1 MFMLFLCLV
10 DSAMKEKYIAR
21 GTVSVLD
28 FQSRGPGFK
37 TTGRPQSQL
46 SFSSFLGRSNK
57 YQKFLKL

>member
-21 GTVSVLD
+21 VTVSVLD

-37 TTGRPQSQL
+37 TTGRPQ
-46 SFSSFLGRSNK
+46 G
-57 YQKFLKL
+57 